1 MKKIS
6 FNEGTLSFDKN
17 KVTYEVPLEKTNIN
31 FIEEV
36 QFIRDLPFMVP
47 IVRLE
52 ITQNN
57 TFFIMELE
65 VENGFLPL
73 GVFKSNS
80 TDEQKYQFIK
90 QLCEISIK
98 LISLDKL
105 VTVLD
110 DRNILVNIE
119 KQEIKFL
126 YRGMQGLMPAG
137 SYNDESIETQ
147 VKRLALFVLTSARYD
162 ELRING
168 LDEGLNKTSQERFK
182 LVSKI
187 AHSKTINEILFHIEQ
202 LNLEENS
209 KLKEIVEKP
218 KKYLFSKIKND
229 IEEKV
234 SKLNKPK
241 KVQKVNPVKR
251 EKQINR
257 EKPDKTSH
265 ATLENES
272 KALFINAS
280 KLKMASGIVIGV
292 VLIVFVISVFSNGP
306 E

>member
-90 QLCEISIK
+90 QLCEISIELK
-98 LISLDKL
+98 SLDKL

-209 KLKEIVEKP
+209 KLEEIVEKP
-218 KKYLFSKIKND
+218 KKHLFSKIKND

-234 SKLNKPK
+234 SKLNKP
-241 KVQKVNPVKR
+241 QKSPK
-251 EKQINR
+251 
-257 EKPDKTSH
+257 S
-265 ATLENES
+265 
-272 KALFINAS
+272 
-280 KLKMASGIVIGV
+280 
-292 VLIVFVISVFSNGP
+292 
-306 E
+306 

>member
-90 QLCEISIK
+90 QLCEISIELK
-98 LISLDKL
+98 SLDKL

-137 SYNDESIETQ
+137 STMM
-147 VKRLALFVLTSARYD
+147 
-162 ELRING
+162 
-168 LDEGLNKTSQERFK
+168 
-182 LVSKI
+182 
-187 AHSKTINEILFHIEQ
+187 
-202 LNLEENS
+202 
-209 KLKEIVEKP
+209 
-218 KKYLFSKIKND
+218 
-229 IEEKV
+229 KV
-234 SKLNKPK
+234 
-241 KVQKVNPVKR
+241 
-251 EKQINR
+251 
-257 EKPDKTSH
+257 
-265 ATLENES
+265 
-272 KALFINAS
+272 
-280 KLKMASGIVIGV
+280 
-292 VLIVFVISVFSNGP
+292 
-306 E
+306 